1 MNHVVEGILATYSP
15 FYAPAPINLY
25 FLEDFRKL
33 RDALPAVRPTVFFS
47 VPRFYEKMH
56 QSLVSTPAVRG
67 VLADPKGLTAG
78 ILAPLVKKRA
88 LKKAGLDRCAYLISG
103 SGFMSP
109 GILQDLR
116 MLGIEVHNAY
126 GLTEAPLVTINYPNR
141 NRLGTVGQPL
151 PRTEVSIADDSE
163 VMVRGP
169 QVTCGY
175 DGGEERPFRD
185 GWLLTGDTGHLTK
198 DGSLVLEG
206 RKKEMIKTSYGK
218 YVNPLKVESM
228 LRDLPGVA
236 EAMVVGEGRP
246 YGIALL
252 WMEDENLI
260 SGVDAAIKEVNV
272 HLSHPE
278 QVKAW
283 AVLPN
288 DLSIETG
295 ELTANMKLRRP
306 WLVQQYAGLIDSL
319 YSDEVPK
326 ETLHVGRAGRDA

>member
-1 MNHVVEGILATYSP
+1 L
-15 FYAPAPINLY
+15 
-25 FLEDFRKL
+25 
-33 RDALPAVRPTVFFS
+33 
-47 VPRFYEKMH
+47 
-56 QSLVSTPAVRG
+56 
-67 VLADPKGLTAG
+67 
-78 ILAPLVKKRA
+78 
-88 LKKAGLDRCAYLISG
+88 
-103 SGFMSP
+103 
-109 GILQDLR
+109 
-116 MLGIEVHNAY
+116 
-126 GLTEAPLVTINYPNR
+126 
-141 NRLGTVGQPL
+141 
-151 PRTEVSIADDSE
+151 
-163 VMVRGP
+163 
-169 QVTCGY
+169 
-175 DGGEERPFRD
+175 
-185 GWLLTGDTGHLTK
+185 
-198 DGSLVLEG
+198 
-206 RKKEMIKTSYGK
+206 IKTSYGK

-252 WMEDENLI
+252 WMEDENLV